1 MIESQLNF
9 THDDYFGNV
18 IKILKATAA
27 KKLSLL
33 GTSVDQD
40 AWTTTPGVVNAFY
53 TRSKN
58 FICKYPIFG

>member
-1 MIESQLNF
+1 M
-9 THDDYFGNV
+9 
-18 IKILKATAA
+18 LKATAA

-58 FICKYPIFG
+58 FICEFN